1 MKPVYRTH
9 TCGELTGKHIGE
21 KVTLAGWIDARRDH
35 GNLIFLDVRDRWGK
49 TQLVFNPDDSRDLHA
64 AAEKLRSEYVVRVEG
79 VVDKRPQGTANPKL
93 STGEIEVRVSA
104 LELLNASKTP
114 PFEILDESD
123 VSEEVRLKYRY
134 LDLRRAPMLK
144 RLGLRH
150 QITQIVRR
158 YFDGHQFIEIET
170 PILTKS
176 TPEGARDFL
185 VPSRL
190 SAGCFYALPQS
201 PQLFKQMLMVAGAD
215 RYFQLARCFRDEDFR
230 ADRQLEHTQI
240 DVEMS
245 FVTEEDVMSELEGL
259 LIEIMHK
266 VKGIKLQLPLKRLS
280 YQDAMN
286 TYGSDKPD
294 LRFGV
299 ELKDVTAILKNTD
312 LKIFQ
317 SVIQAKGVIKG
328 LSISG
333 QEFSRSDLDHLVTL
347 VKENGAQGLAWLK
360 VTAEGLES
368 PIAKLITNEQR
379 KELVK
384 TFGTKPGDTLFFVA
398 DQWSTCVKALG
409 VLRNRLAERLNLARR
424 DEFKFLWV
432 VDFPLFEWNDEE
444 KRFDS
449 LHHPFTAPKPE
460 DLKYF
465 DSEPLA
471 IHARAYDLVLNGTEI
486 GGGSIRIH
494 QRDVQNQVFRAL
506 GISQAEVQ
514 EKFGFLLDALAYGAP
529 PHGGIALGLDRL
541 CAILAGVD
549 SIREVIAFPKTQK
562 GVCLMTEAP
571 SKVYPKQL
579 KELSIQVKT

>member
-1 MKPVYRTH
+1 MYRTH

-384 TFGTKPGDTLFFVA
+384 TFGAKQGDTLFFVA

-506 GISQAEVQ
+506 GISQAEAQ

>member
-1 MKPVYRTH
+1 MYRTH

-506 GISQAEVQ
+506 GISQAEAQ

>member
-1 MKPVYRTH
+1 MYRTH

-360 VTAEGLES
+360 VTAEGL
-368 PIAKLITNEQR
+368 
-379 KELVK
+379 
-384 TFGTKPGDTLFFVA
+384 
-398 DQWSTCVKALG
+398 
-409 VLRNRLAERLNLARR
+409 
-424 DEFKFLWV
+424 
-432 VDFPLFEWNDEE
+432 
-444 KRFDS
+444 
-449 LHHPFTAPKPE
+449 
-460 DLKYF
+460 
-465 DSEPLA
+465 
-471 IHARAYDLVLNGTEI
+471 
-486 GGGSIRIH
+486 
-494 QRDVQNQVFRAL
+494 
-506 GISQAEVQ
+506 
-514 EKFGFLLDALAYGAP
+514 
-529 PHGGIALGLDRL
+529 
-541 CAILAGVD
+541 
-549 SIREVIAFPKTQK
+549 
-562 GVCLMTEAP
+562 
-571 SKVYPKQL
+571 
-579 KELSIQVKT
+579 

>member
-1 MKPVYRTH
+1 MYRTH

-460 DLKYF
+460 DLKHF
-465 DSEPLA
+465 DSEPLT
-471 IHARAYDLVLNGTEI
+471 IRARAYDLVLNGTEI

>member
-1 MKPVYRTH
+1 MYRTH

-460 DLKYF
+460 DLKHF
-465 DSEPLA
+465 DSEPLT
-471 IHARAYDLVLNGTEI
+471 IRARAYDLVLNGTEI

-506 GISQAEVQ
+506 GISQAEAQ